1 VSKLAAGKIIDAH
14 AHIFPDKIAEK
25 AVESIGG
32 YYGIAM
38 SGTGTVAGLLESGSR
53 AGIYKYI
60 VHSTAT
66 KMDQVKP
73 INDFIAQ
80 VKEENKSFIG
90 LGTIHPDFSD
100 IDSEVDRIAALGLE
114 GIKLHPDFQ
123 EFNIDDESMMPIYR
137 AAEGRLPILMHM
149 GDKVKTSSRPERL
162 AKVLDLFP
170 GLTVIAAHLGGYCM
184 WDEAIECLAG
194 RNLYFDTSS
203 SLFALEPERAAEI
216 IRNFGVEKVLFG
228 TDYPMWT
235 YEDELLRFDRLGM
248 TEKERRLILYENA
261 CRLFNL

>member
-1 VSKLAAGKIIDAH
+1 
-14 AHIFPDKIAEK
+14 
-25 AVESIGG
+25 
-32 YYGIAM
+32 
-38 SGTGTVAGLLESGSR
+38 
-53 AGIYKYI
+53 
-60 VHSTAT
+60 
-66 KMDQVKP
+66 
-73 INDFIAQ
+73 
-80 VKEENKSFIG
+80 
-90 LGTIHPDFSD
+90 
-100 IDSEVDRIAALGLE
+100 
-114 GIKLHPDFQ
+114 
-123 EFNIDDESMMPIYR
+123 
-137 AAEGRLPILMHM
+137 
-149 GDKVKTSSRPERL
+149 
-162 AKVLDLFP
+162 
-170 GLTVIAAHLGGYCM
+170 M